1 MKYIW
6 SDPHVIGNFEGNER
20 SEYTRNERRII
31 HNTDA
36 DDFHGE
42 DDGGNR
48 CTEDRREG
56 GTHATHN
63 EDAAV
68 TVIKPEPPSKL
79 VSDAS
84 AELQCGS
91 LTSRRTTEKMGDH
104 GRDKDE
110 RCHFK
115 RQFGFGMN
123 G

>member
-1 MKYIW
+1 MAKTTAA
-6 SDPHVIGNFEGNER
+6 IGVPKIAEK
-20 SEYTRNERRII
+20 
-31 HNTDA
+31 A
-36 DDFHGE
+36 
-42 DDGGNR
+42 
-48 CTEDRREG
+48 
-56 GTHATHN
+56 ALMPTHN

-115 RQFGFGMN
+115 RQFGSA
-123 G
+123 